1 MNLVRIT
8 RVLVTLSFI
17 LPWAAAAAPSE
28 RASGY
33 MAAEPFAG
41 KKVRLDGALLE
52 WPGGFSVLHQKVSGT
67 PVEAEALVGYDDRF
81 LYLGAKVKDPQIVR
95 SKAAGSAEDH
105 LSLDL
110 YFPAAEGAGQTHRI
124 DVYPGDPGKLAG
136 LVKIDGKL
144 LASAQA
150 IEAPDLKG
158 FVLEAQIPWSAFAE
172 AATVRVGLRAKL
184 SYIDASG
191 VGQVR
196 GVVSTSSANGSKLP
210 PLTLEPETGLI
221 QALLEPKNLSLV
233 PAREVY
239 GDLTGK
245 AELERVALYG
255 HFLSITG
262 PGYRDGKQF
271 YFNELDVPSADQ
283 VTLLELRDF
292 NGDGKSEI
300 VLGKRLGTGLVY
312 REVVQV
318 LQIGADGAPL
328 QIFIHETALVTREGR
343 VVNELKLEGKGKEA
357 RLRVSQ
363 GTSSG
368 FDPATF
374 QEPTIG
380 VGIPSALLPWQAIGA
395 QVYGWQG
402 QGLALL
408 EEKPFKPRLTT
419 SPKGSSQSGRK
430 SASPSTLK
438 APAPPRPPTADE
450 MLDRVY
456 ALYRK
461 DRGLGNKKPRFDF
474 ACDVVEDDQSERVLV
489 HDKDVVVFG
498 KGFKSGSSYASIS
511 VGVKDPRDILAVT
524 ALDLTGDGKAEI
536 VVHAVLEA
544 QASKQLGGDVVQR
557 QALFVYSM
565 LGETLTRVFAAE
577 TARTLGKNRISDA
590 LRFTPSARGV
600 AISIG
605 ALSARGWNEKTYP
618 FPEDT
623 SPAGGLEPLLL
634 PWGVAT
640 SRHYEFDGK
649 SFVAR

>member
-1 MNLVRIT
+1 MMLVRYT
-8 RVLVTLSFI
+8 RVLVTLSFL
-17 LPWAAAAAPSE
+17 LPSAAAAAHTEP
-28 RASGY
+28 ASGY

-52 WPGGFSVLHQKVSGT
+52 WPGGFSGLKQKVSGT
-67 PVEAEALVGYDDRF
+67 PVQAEVLVGYDDRF
-81 LYLGAKVKDPQIVR
+81 MYVGARVKDPQIVR

-105 LSLDL
+105 LRLDL
-110 YFPAAEGAGQTHRI
+110 YFPAAEGAGQMHHI
-124 DVYPGDPGKLAG
+124 DIYPGDPGKLPG
-136 LVKIDGKL
+136 LVKVDGRP

-150 IEAPDLKG
+150 IEAPDAKG
-158 FVLEAQIPWSAFAE
+158 FALEAQIPWSAFAE

-184 SYIDASG
+184 SYTDASG

-196 GVVSTSSANGSKLP
+196 GVVSTSLANGSKMP
-210 PLTLEPETGLI
+210 PLTLDSETGLI

-233 PAREVY
+233 PAREAY
-239 GDLTGK
+239 GDLAGK

-255 HFLSITG
+255 NFLSITG

-271 YFNELDVPSADQ
+271 YFNELDVPNAEQ
-283 VTLLELRDF
+283 ITLLELRDF
-292 NGDGKSEI
+292 NGDGKGEI
-300 VLGKRLGTGLVY
+300 VLGKRLGSAQVY

-363 GTSSG
+363 GKSSG

-374 QEPTIG
+374 REPTIG
-380 VGIPSALLPWQAIGA
+380 VGIPSALLPWQTIGA

-408 EEKPFKPRLTT
+408 EEKPFTPQLK
-419 SPKGSSQSGRK
+419 SGAKGSSKSGSK
-430 SASPSTLK
+430 SAAASAVK
-438 APAPPRPPTADE
+438 APAPPRAPTADE

-474 ACDVVEDDQSERVLV
+474 VCDVVEDGQNERVLV
-489 HDKDVVVFG
+489 HDKDIVLFG
-498 KGFKSGSSYASIS
+498 KGFKSGLSYASIS

-544 QASKQLGGDVVQR
+544 QASKQLGGAIVQR
-557 QALFVYSM
+557 QALFVYSV

-577 TARTLGKNRISDA
+577 TARTLGKDRISDA
-590 LRFTPSARGV
+590 LRFSPSARGTS
-600 AISIG
+600 ISIS

-623 SPAGGLEPLLL
+623 SAAGGLEPLLL

-640 SRHYEFDGK
+640 SQYYEFDGK